1 MRIVIIDYHINNLRS
16 VQKAF
21 AAVGYPASVSD
32 QRSDVESADL
42 LVLPGVGSFGV
53 AMENLRRLDLVKP
66 IINHIRAGNFLLGI
80 CLGLQLLFKNSEESG
95 ESSGLGIFSATVKRF
110 PEGVKVPHIGWNSV
124 EKLNQSKLLAGIPDN
139 SYFYFV
145 HSYYVE
151 PNGATAGRTTYGT
164 EFTSVLEWENVFA
177 VQFHPEKSQSVGL
190 RLLKNFAELI

>member
-32 QRSDVESADL
+32 RRNDVRAADL
-42 LVLPGVGSFGV
+42 LVLPGVGSFGA
-53 AMENLRRLDLVKP
+53 AMQNLRRLDLIEP
-66 IINHIRAGNFLLGI
+66 IVNHIRAGKFLLGI
-80 CLGLQLLFKNSEESG
+80 CLGFQLLFKNSEESG
-95 ESSGLGIFSATVKRF
+95 ECSGLSIFPSTVRRF

-124 EKLNQSKLLAGIPDN
+124 KKLDQSVLLAGIADN

-151 PNGATAGRTTYGT
+151 PNGATTGRTTYGT
-164 EFTSVLEWENVFA
+164 EFTSVLEWENVFG